1 MDLNKDASYLV
12 NIELDPNKANLESN
26 VIDIHAGATE
36 TSWMAL
42 SYPNLVNTE
51 NAKALKPT
59 NLTFADL
66 KQWIKGGEIAKGITP
81 LGYCGNPSNIDL
93 SKIKIMA
100 DAIAE
105 KYSAEIINVC
115 NH

>member
-12 NIELDPNKANLESN
+12 KVELDPNKANLETN

-42 SYPNLVNTE
+42 SYKELVNTKK
-51 NAKALKPT
+51 AKALKPT
-59 NLTFADL
+59 NLTLADL
-66 KQWIKGGEIAKGITP
+66 QQWVKGGEIAKNITP

-93 SKIKIMA
+93 SKIKTIA
-100 DAIAE
+100 DIIAE